1 MEYDKIA
8 LANVGPIREGIIHRD
23 KMSVFIGPN
32 NAGKTIAAK
41 IVHGICQA
49 DAQRR
54 RQRRP
59 AQAGPTSPQGRG
71 NWTAIES
78 AADAITAI
86 RRAGLRP
93 DDLPTH
99 GRRTSS
105 LSVHGPNGRKRRLD
119 LASARNNPL
128 ARSMSLTED
137 HGGGDARRSVYL
149 PATRAGGA
157 QYITNS
163 IRTIG
168 MIAHMQSNLLNQM
181 LAAAEAEARTFRSGS
196 SPAGTAGQLLAEA
209 PMGDLEQYVGIV
221 MEVLEGGL
229 DEKAQGMLGRL
240 LPGSIQVEKRLG
252 MPVITY
258 ADPSGHRDEIGH
270 AGSGASS
277 LLALAVGMHRVGP
290 GGTFIVEEPES
301 HLEPQM
307 QLAVID
313 EMLRAADEN
322 GIGMVAT
329 TRSDFLVQKVLSLV
343 SSGRL
348 DRSDLGLYYFD
359 RPPGR
364 LTSIQRLRVDETGE
378 AEQEMFAKAI
388 NSLIAGFSGATA

>member
-1 MEYDKIA
+1 MEYDKMA
-8 LANVGPIREGIIHRD
+8 LANVGPIREGVIHRD

-41 IVHGICQA
+41 IIHGVCQA
-49 DAQRR
+49 DAPGR

-59 AQAGPTSPQGRG
+59 AQAGPMSPPGKG
-71 NWTAIES
+71 NGNAIES
-78 AADAITAI
+78 AADAITVI
-86 RRAGLRP
+86 RHAGLRP

-99 GRRTSS
+99 GRKTSS
-105 LSVHGPNGRKRRLD
+105 LSVHGPGGRKRRLD
-119 LASARNNPL
+119 LASAANNPL
-128 ARSMSLTED
+128 ARSISLAED

-157 QYITNS
+157 QYIMNS

-168 MIAHMQSNLLNQM
+168 RIAHMQSNLLNQM
-181 LAAAEAEARTFRSGS
+181 LTAAEAEVRTFQSGS
-196 SPAGTAGQLLAEA
+196 SPADTVGQLLAEA
-209 PMGDLEQYVGIV
+209 PMGDLAQYVGIV

-229 DEKAQGMLGRL
+229 DEKAQGTFGRL
-240 LPGSIQVEKRLG
+240 FPGSIQVEERLG

-258 ADPSGHRDEIGH
+258 ADPSGHRAEIGY
-270 AGSGASS
+270 AGSGVSS
-277 LLALAVGMHRVGP
+277 LLALAAGMHRVGP

-313 EMLRAADEN
+313 EILRAADEN
-322 GIGMVAT
+322 EIGVVVT
-329 TRSDFLVQKVLSLV
+329 TQSDFLVQKVLSLV

-359 RPPGR
+359 RPPGK

-378 AEQEMFAKAI
+378 AEQEMFTKAI